1 MPARR
6 TYQQGGWIDF
16 KAYAADSCP
25 SVLGVNSKSGMLK
38 ADSLILIG
46 RCDLAYI
53 AVAGAAGPKHESSR
67 STEVTNR
74 SNKN

>member
-16 KAYAADSCP
+16 KTCAADPGP
-25 SVLGVNSKSGMLK
+25 SLLGVKGESGMLT

-53 AVAGAAGPKHESSR
+53 AGATIAGWGCWAKARVG
-67 STEVTNR
+67 
-74 SNKN
+74 SNKSIK

>member
-16 KAYAADSCP
+16 KAYAADSCT

-38 ADSLILIG
+38 ADPLILIG

-53 AVAGAAGPKHESSR
+53 AGVAAGCPDC
-67 STEVTNR
+67 N
-74 SNKN
+74 